1 MVSQPDLGG
10 WVQWPADLYDHQVNP
25 QVTADDSYYAFY
37 TQPGRFYVQVSEI
50 EGNQGWHS
58 PVITVTNQLVHLNL
72 PLTPLTNE
80 NIHPV
85 NLTVTGPDQPVIHIN
100 SGGTVAWQTEMIPNL
115 PLESL
120 QKYTE
125 NPVLYLLSWLDPLTN
140 ILGWDCGMLS
150 PGTTYT
156 RQFIQDGVY
165 FYSEGLGHTAR
176 VVVDGMQFILPLVR
190 R

>member
-1 MVSQPDLGG
+1 
-10 WVQWPADLYDHQVNP
+10 
-25 QVTADDSYYAFY
+25 
-37 TQPGRFYVQVSEI
+37 
-50 EGNQGWHS
+50 
-58 PVITVTNQLVHLNL
+58 
-72 PLTPLTNE
+72 
-80 NIHPV
+80 
-85 NLTVTGPDQPVIHIN
+85 
-100 SGGTVAWQTEMIPNL
+100 MIPNL